1 MAAGAFPRN
10 PLQPWRAV
18 TADGRE
24 TEETATWENQ
34 IVDSSFT
41 ALINAPLDKIDI
53 PTWCFNLP
61 EKEYQACSPAHV
73 SAGFTTAPDGKRM
86 SINVEII
93 GGSLMVQHY
102 VETLARKDHLILD
115 STSDVFT
122 PTGRTTIH
130 VTWELSVRELG
141 DGRCEFTNHVHSY
154 GTEEFMTFLD
164 RQGIPFEQFRAQR
177 QPVGYQHR
185 AILSQLR
192 ISASQHIDLLP

>member
-1 MAAGAFPRN
+1 MN
-10 PLQPWRAV
+10 
-18 TADGRE
+18 
-24 TEETATWENQ
+24 ENQ

-41 ALINAPLDKIDI
+41 AIVDAPLHKIDI

-61 EKEYQACSPAHV
+61 EAEYQACSPAHV

-93 GGSLMVQHY
+93 GGSFMVQHY
-102 VETLARKDHLILD
+102 VETLAQKDHLILD

-141 DGRCEFTNHVHSY
+141 AGRCEFTNHVKTYATDELRS
-154 GTEEFMTFLD
+154 FLD
-164 RQGIPFEQFRAQR
+164 RQGIPFDLFRAQR
-177 QPVGYQHR
+177 QPASIAHNQAETPLFAASIER
-185 AILSQLR
+185 AALNN
-192 ISASQHIDLLP
+192 

>member
-1 MAAGAFPRN
+1 
-10 PLQPWRAV
+10 
-18 TADGRE
+18 
-24 TEETATWENQ
+24 
-34 IVDSSFT
+34 
-41 ALINAPLDKIDI
+41 
-53 PTWCFNLP
+53 
-61 EKEYQACSPAHV
+61 
-73 SAGFTTAPDGKRM
+73 M

-141 DGRCEFTNHVHSY
+141 DGRCEFTNHVPSS

-177 QPVGYQHR
+177 QPASVAHNRGETPLFAASIER
-185 AILSQLR
+185 AALST
-192 ISASQHIDLLP
+192 